1 MQFDE
6 HCFHAKYEHWLR
18 NWYMT
23 ETRLNQC
30 QELVRM
36 QEKIH
41 LRKTEWPSWELSLH
55 MFLGQL
61 KHSHNFVSF
70 LNRINDDDNLRLS
83 I

>member
-1 MQFDE
+1 MPNMSIGLVIDIWPRQDSSQ
-6 HCFHAKYEHWLR
+6 Y
-18 NWYMT
+18 
-23 ETRLNQC
+23 

-41 LRKTEWPSWELSLH
+41 LRKTEWPSWELSLDI
-55 MFLGQL
+55 FLGQL